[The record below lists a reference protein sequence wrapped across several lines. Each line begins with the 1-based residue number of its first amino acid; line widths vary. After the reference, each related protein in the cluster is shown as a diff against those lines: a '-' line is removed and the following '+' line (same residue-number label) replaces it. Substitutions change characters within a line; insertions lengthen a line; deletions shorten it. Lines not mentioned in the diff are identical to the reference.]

1 MMNYFPNCMQKA
13 KGIKY
18 QAYHE
23 NANKRLAHFIA
34 SKVIKAWRLHTRKI
48 KNFKQKQIKRVQ
60 TE

>member
-1 MMNYFPNCMQKA
+1 MQKA

-48 KNFKQKQIKRVQ
+48 KNFKKKQIKRVQ

>member
-23 NANKRLAHFIA
+23 NANKRLVHFIA